1 MQGGKYER
9 GLLIMSISSI
19 SDFYSQIYT
28 SLISKISTS
37 NETVQTDSSS
47 GTSNLTDILDLG
59 ASESD
64 LSAYLNYNSSG
75 NYSSIPSLLD
85 YLSEDNE
92 SEDSLLSLL
101 SSNEEEDSASGIF
114 DYLIDA
120 KSEEIDNII
129 SYALE
134 KAESD
139 INNKNKEI

>member
-47 GTSNLTDILDLG
+47 ETSNLTDILDLG

>member
-1 MQGGKYER
+1 MHGGKYER

-19 SDFYSQIYT
+19 SDLYSQIYT

-47 GTSNLTDILDLG
+47 ETSNLTDILDLG
-59 ASESD
+59 SSESD

-75 NYSSIPSLLD
+75 NYNSMPSLLD

-92 SEDSLLSLL
+92 SEDSLFSSL

-120 KSEEIDNII
+120 KSEEIDNMI

-139 INNKNKEI
+139 SNNKNKEI